1 MRIRIVGE
9 IQKEQLSID
18 EVVGNLQ
25 KEAVHPHPNAG
36 QINESAREKC
46 HKRTLVLKF
55 SKH

>member
-25 KEAVHPHPNAG
+25 KEGGHSNQSADR
-36 QINESAREKC
+36 INVSA
-46 HKRTLVLKF
+46 KRKNVTQALVLKF
-55 SKH
+55 RKH

>member
-25 KEAVHPHPNAG
+25 KEAPHPSRSADRMK
-36 QINESAREKC
+36 ESAKKNVTTQRW
-46 HKRTLVLKF
+46 F
-55 SKH
+55 

>member
-25 KEAVHPHPNAG
+25 KEAAYPSRSADR
-36 QINESAREKC
+36 INENAKEKC
-46 HKRTLVLKF
+46 HNQALVLKF

>member
-25 KEAVHPHPNAG
+25 KEAVHPHGTPNK
-36 QINESAREKC
+36 INERAKEKC

>member
-25 KEAVHPHPNAG
+25 KEAVHSTR
-36 QINESAREKC
+36 SADRID
-46 HKRTLVLKF
+46 HGDKRKMSQPSVG
-55 SKH
+55 SKI

>member
-25 KEAVHPHPNAG
+25 KEAVHSTRSVDR
-36 QINESAREKC
+36 INESAKEKC
-46 HKRTLVLKF
+46 HNQALVLKF
-55 SKH
+55 SKR